1 MYDFLD
7 FTGLGIEKT
16 KVKATTTSNLP
27 RSRRKENDDD
37 YTSKCIMTTMVINT
51 KK

>member
-16 KVKATTTSNLP
+16 KVGPGYYYQQLA
-27 RSRRKENDDD
+27 RSKG
-37 YTSKCIMTTMVINT
+37 